1 MIVERVSITQSVG
14 FTVYSFGKGDPKVLI
29 VGGLHGD
36 ELVGMVAARIL
47 VDKLRDMNVRGT
59 VRVIPIANELGLYM
73 HSRVNPVDGKDLN
86 RVFPGREDGSVSERV
101 AAKIWHY
108 VIESDFVVDLHS
120 CGELCVQHILALIDN
135 EKSMELANAIPVEL
149 IIGSTGRRGQLFV
162 EAAHIGKHAIL
173 IESPGSKYFSWSLA
187 EDLASKLLVFLANI
201 GVLRRRGVDV
211 EHRVYRRYVELTSS
225 LEGFM
230 KRCVEPGVE
239 VAEGTTIVEVEGEK
253 IVSPV
258 TGLVISV
265 LESSFVRVGD
275 SVARIATELLP

>member
-47 VDKLRDMNVRGT
+47 VNKLRDMNVRGT

-73 HSRVNPVDGKDLN
+73 RSRVNPIDGKDLN
-86 RVFPGREDGSVSERV
+86 RVFPGREDGSVSERI
-101 AAKIWHY
+101 AARIWRY
-108 VIESDFVVDLHS
+108 VIESEYVIDLHS
-120 CGELCVQHILALIDN
+120 CGELCVQHILALIDA
-135 EKSMELANAIPVEL
+135 EKSMKLADAIPVEL
-149 IIGSTGRRGQLFV
+149 VIGSVGLRGQLFV
-162 EAAHIGKHAIL
+162 EAAYVGKHAVL

-187 EDLASKLLVFLANI
+187 EDLASKLLVSLANI

-211 EHRVYRRYVELTSS
+211 EHRVYRRYVVLSS
-225 LEGFM
+225 NLEGFM
-230 KRCVEPGVE
+230 KRYVEPGTE
-239 VAEGTTIVEVEGEK
+239 VTEGMTIVEVEGEK
-253 IVSPV
+253 IVTPV
-258 TGLVISV
+258 TGLVISI

-275 SVARIATELLP
+275 PVARIATELLP